1 MREGRRTLMA
11 WRSFWW
17 WLTWAVVLWYATI
30 TIYVGVRGVLD
41 IRQMLARLGAQ
52 QEEESDRAG

>member
-1 MREGRRTLMA
+1 MA